1 MDLCIHLFVGDI
13 FYPRNSKTSPDL
25 PLSRKSVS
33 ISERYC
39 IYEVKETLFN
49 FNLEVNLQQI
59 AIIKGFEHLIF
70 NYIPVKLNRIF
81 EVLIFFKSSLIVFY
95 YYFFFTKEKTWT
107 KLPQKDLNPPLYS
120 PWTVFMVEVFQVKL
134 GTRPSKA
141 CSLWYVPAP
150 LQGCSTVQLSK

>member
-95 YYFFFTKEKTWT
+95 YYFFLLKK
-107 KLPQKDLNPPLYS
+107 KLEPNCPRKI
-120 PWTVFMVEVFQVKL
+120 
-134 GTRPSKA
+134 
-141 CSLWYVPAP
+141 
-150 LQGCSTVQLSK
+150 